1 MLIFSCFQMM
11 FIVSLAKF
19 CATLLMIGDMVTDM
33 IATYSRFLRCSSG
46 EISCVFFWST
56 LIVLLISWILA
67 IVLAV
72 QKRNIIG
79 AEMFWTLIFYPFT
92 LPVYSMALTWRALL
106 QHCKAKSDQEIH
118 RDSAALDCYMVVEHI
133 GGALP
138 QLIISFVLINT
149 TEYNKWDT
157 ISAVLSVLSF
167 NNGLLKACSYIVCH
181 TTRNIFTFQS
191 IFKNTCLM

>member
-1 MLIFSCFQMM
+1 M

-19 CATLLMIGDMVTDM
+19 CATLLMIGDMVTDT

-92 LPVYSMALTWRALL
+92 LPVYSMALTCTVEYRTRRDSRGATCRLCRKSASSSSSERQSATPSL
-106 QHCKAKSDQEIH
+106 AQHCNRVQSGPAWCYTT
-118 RDSAALDCYMVVEHI
+118 SARWA
-133 GGALP
+133 
-138 QLIISFVLINT
+138 
-149 TEYNKWDT
+149 W
-157 ISAVLSVLSF
+157 
-167 NNGLLKACSYIVCH
+167 
-181 TTRNIFTFQS
+181 
-191 IFKNTCLM
+191 

>member
-1 MLIFSCFQMM
+1 MM
-11 FIVSLAKF
+11 FIVSLFKF

-56 LIVLLISWILA
+56 LIFLFISWIQA

-72 QKRNIIG
+72 HKRNIIS

-106 QHCKAKSDQEIH
+106 QHCKAKSDQELH
-118 RDSAALDCYMVVEHI
+118 RDSAALDYYRLVEHI
-133 GGALP
+133 GEALP
-138 QLIISFVLINT
+138 QLIISCVLIYT
-149 TEYNKWDT
+149 TGGAAYNGWDT
-157 ISAVLSVLSF
+157 ISAALSAFSLVY
-167 NNGLLKACSYIVCH
+167 GMLKGCSSVIWHHYIA
-181 TTRNIFTFQS
+181 RMRPQG
-191 IFKNTCLM
+191 